1 MADNTRSQE
10 MKKFEETIKNMVKG
24 MLQENNKKQ
33 EQAIADLGKKQD
45 LMLTELKSMFTTTQM
60 GT

>member
-45 LMLTELKSMFTTTQM
+45 LMLTELKSMFTTMQM